1 MGFRYQGFDFIGVD
15 GSLTE
20 EELLVR
26 RSVREFVEE
35 RVTPRIEE
43 WFREGKFDR
52 GLAREMG
59 AMGLLGAT
67 LEGYGCAGMSAVE
80 YGLAMQE
87 LERGDS
93 GVRSFA
99 SVQSALVMYPIAT
112 FGSEAQKEEWLP
124 QLAKGE
130 AVGCF
135 GLTEPDWGS
144 NPGGMT
150 TRARRVGAEWELTG
164 EKMWITSG
172 SIADVA
178 VVWAVEEQG
187 LGVRGEGLD
196 EGSGIR
202 EHGSEDEGTGIRE
215 QGTEKQGLRDVG
227 TEGLRDSGTKG
238 EEDRGNREEGGGA
251 GRVRGFLVETG
262 RAGFKATDI
271 HGKWSLRASVTSGLT
286 LEGVRV
292 PEGNLL
298 PGTAGLP
305 CTGGGKAGGT
315 KTAGLKSALMC
326 LNQARYGIAW
336 GALGA
341 AMECYDTALQYAKAR
356 KQFHGRPIASHQL
369 VQEKLVWMATEIA
382 KGQLLALQVGRLKDK
397 GRAGHEQISMAKRN
411 NVGMAL
417 ECTRLAREVLGANG
431 ITEDY
436 PVMRHMMNLESVK
449 TYEGTHD
456 IHTLI
461 VGQALTGES
470 AF

>member
-1 MGFRYQGFDFIGVD
+1 MVFKYQGFDFIGVD
-15 GSLTE
+15 GLLTE

-26 RSVREFVEE
+26 QSVREFVDA
-35 RVTPRIEE
+35 RVKPRIEE
-43 WFREGKFDR
+43 WWREGKFDR

-67 LEGYGCAGMSAVE
+67 LEGYGCAGMTSVE

-99 SVQSALVMYPIAT
+99 SVQSALVMYPIYT
-112 FGSEAQKEEWLP
+112 FGTAAQKEEWLP
-124 QLAKGE
+124 ALAKGE
-130 AVGCF
+130 KVGCF
-135 GLTEPDWGS
+135 GLTEPEWGS

-150 TRARRVGAEWELTG
+150 TRARRVGSEWELTG

-178 VVWAVEEQG
+178 VVWAVEDEG
-187 LGVRGEGLD
+187 LG
-196 EGSGIR
+196 
-202 EHGSEDEGTGIRE
+202 T
-215 QGTEKQGLRDVG
+215 RDVG
-227 TEGLRDSGTKG
+227 TEGLGTRDLGRMEEGESREGAGNRGKG
-238 EEDRGNREEGGGA
+238 ENA
-251 GRVRGFLVETG
+251 ARVRGFLVETD
-262 RAGFKATDI
+262 RAGFEAKDI
-271 HGKWSLRASVTSGLT
+271 KGKWSLRASVTSGLR
-286 LEGVRV
+286 LDGVRV
-292 PEGNLL
+292 PAESLL
-298 PGTAGLP
+298 AGTAEG
-305 CTGGGKAGGT
+305 

-326 LNQARYGIAW
+326 LNQARYGIGW

-356 KQFHGRPIASHQL
+356 KQFHGRAIASHQL
-369 VQEKLVWMATEIA
+369 VQEKLVWMATEIS

-397 GRAGHEQISMAKRN
+397 GKAGHEQISMLKRN
-411 NVGMAL
+411 NVWVAV
-417 ECTRLAREVLGANG
+417 ECARLAREVLGANG

-461 VGQALTGES
+461 LGMALTGEN